1 VKAQPRSSVLLL
13 YPILGFVLAIA
24 ITAPM
29 DANGLT
35 TFSALPLLPLGLGLW
50 GLQRL
55 SRASVGLTIGRPID
69 YVLALAY
76 PLIILGLGASIAI
89 FSGAASSHAV
99 ALGPGAIN
107 RILISALV
115 GIVAVLLTEEGF
127 FRGWLWGSLAA
138 AKVGRYR
145 ILILTSVAF
154 AVWHISYAT
163 LAKGF
168 ILPPA
173 QVAIFIANAAVMGAI
188 WGLLRLI
195 SGSILVSS
203 VSHSVWNAVAYA
215 LFGEGPKIGLLGI
228 TQTSLYG
235 AEVGVIGLAL
245 NCAFAL
251 VLLLLVFAHYRR
263 RSAIATSVL

>member
-1 VKAQPRSSVLLL
+1 ML
-13 YPILGFVLAIA
+13 YPILGVVVAIA
-24 ITAPM
+24 ITATM

-35 TFSALPLLPLGLGLW
+35 TFSALPLIPLGLGLW
-50 GLQRL
+50 ALQRL
-55 SRASVGLTIGRPID
+55 SRASVGLTLGRPMD

-76 PLIILGLGASIAI
+76 PAIVLGIAASIAI
-89 FSGAASSHAV
+89 FSGATASHVGAFG
-99 ALGPGAIN
+99 AGAIN
-107 RILISALV
+107 RVVISALA
-115 GIVAVLLTEEGF
+115 GILAALLTEEGF
-127 FRGWLWGSLAA
+127 FRGWLWASLASA
-138 AKVGRYR
+138 NAGGRYR

-173 QVAIFIANAAVMGAI
+173 QVAIFIANAGVMGAI

-195 SGSILVSS
+195 SGSIVVSS
-203 VSHSVWNAVAYA
+203 VSHSVWNAIAYA
-215 LFGEGPKIGLLGI
+215 LFGEGPKIGLLGV

-245 NCAFAL
+245 NCAFAV
-251 VLLLLVFAHYRR
+251 VLFALYRR
-263 RSAIATSVL
+263 KRSTSPRFAL

>member
-1 VKAQPRSSVLLL
+1 VKASSGALSF
-13 YPILGFVLAIA
+13 YPILGCVLAIA
-24 ITAPM
+24 ITATM

-35 TFSALPLLPLGLGLW
+35 TFSALPLIPLGLGLW
-50 GLQRL
+50 ALQRL
-55 SRASVGLTIGRPID
+55 SRVSVGLTLGRPVD

-76 PLIILGLGASIAI
+76 PAIVLGAGAAIAI
-89 FSGAASSHAV
+89 LSGASSHVGGFFGTA
-99 ALGPGAIN
+99 AID
-107 RILISALV
+107 RILISALA

-127 FRGWLWGSLAA
+127 FRGWLWASLAP
-138 AKVGRYR
+138 AKIGGSYR
-145 ILILTSVAF
+145 VLIVTSVAF

-173 QVAIFIANAAVMGAI
+173 QVAIFIANAGVMGAI
-188 WGLLRLI
+188 WGLLRFI

-203 VSHSVWNAVAYA
+203 VSHSVWNAIAYA
-215 LFGEGPKIGLLGI
+215 LFGEGPKIGLLGV
-228 TQTSLYG
+228 TQTSLFG

-251 VLLLLVFAHYRR
+251 ALLVLLALYRK
-263 RSAIATSVL
+263 RSTSATVAV